1 MEMLLIL
8 AVVLAFILALIAATL
23 IIPVDISLRLFK
35 EGPLA
40 EVRMSFVFLRGMASG
55 RLGFSSEK
63 REFRLR
69 VLGGTI
75 IKKDGTIIKK
85 DLTKK
90 EEKPTD
96 WEKLV
101 VNANELYDAGKDFT
115 VALTKNISMK
125 RLEGKVKVGLSD
137 PYQTGVLTGF
147 LYAGSGIA
155 NAFVPVNRLEI
166 VPSFEEEQM
175 DADIEIVLS
184 LALFTIVIP
193 AIRFFR
199 RVKKIL

>member
-23 IIPVDISLRLFK
+23 LIPVDISLRLFK

-75 IKKDGTIIKK
+75 IKKD
-85 DLTKK
+85 LTKK

-125 RLEGKVKVGLSD
+125 RLEGRVKVGLSD

-155 NAFVPVNRLEI
+155 NAFVPVTRLEI
-166 VPSFEEEQM
+166 VPSFVKEQM
-175 DADIEIVLS
+175 DTDIEIVIS
-184 LALFTIVIP
+184 LPLFTIVIP

-199 RVKKIL
+199 RVKKIF

>member
-1 MEMLLIL
+1 M
-8 AVVLAFILALIAATL
+8 
-23 IIPVDISLRLFK
+23 
-35 EGPLA
+35 
-40 EVRMSFVFLRGMASG
+40 FLRGMASG

-69 VLGGTI
+69 VLG
-75 IKKDGTIIKK
+75 GTIIKK

-155 NAFVPVNRLEI
+155 NAFVPVTRLEI
-166 VPSFEEEQM
+166 VPSFVKEQM
-175 DADIEIVLS
+175 DTDIEIVIS
-184 LALFTIVIP
+184 LPLFTIVIP

-199 RVKKIL
+199 RVKKIF

>member
-23 IIPVDISLRLFK
+23 LIPVDISLRLFK

-75 IKKDGTIIKK
+75 IKKD
-85 DLTKK
+85 LTKK

-125 RLEGKVKVGLSD
+125 RLEGRVKVGLSD

-155 NAFVPVNRLEI
+155 NAFVPVTRLEI
-166 VPSFEEEQM
+166 VPSFVKEQM
-175 DADIEIVLS
+175 NTDIEIVIS
-184 LALFTIVIP
+184 LPLFTIVIP

-199 RVKKIL
+199 RVKKIF

>member
-23 IIPVDISLRLFK
+23 LIPVEISLRLFK
-35 EGPLA
+35 EGHLA

-69 VLGGTI
+69 VLG
-75 IKKDGTIIKK
+75 GTIIKK

-125 RLEGKVKVGLSD
+125 RLEGRVKVGLSD

-155 NAFVPVNRLEI
+155 NAFVPVTRLEI
-166 VPSFEEEQM
+166 VPSFVKEQM
-175 DADIEIVLS
+175 DTDIEIVIS
-184 LALFTIVIP
+184 LPLFTIVIP

-199 RVKKIL
+199 RVKKIF

>member
-23 IIPVDISLRLFK
+23 LIPVDISLRLFK

-75 IKKDGTIIKK
+75 IKKDI
-85 DLTKK
+85 TKK

-125 RLEGKVKVGLSD
+125 RLEGRVKVRLSD

-155 NAFVPVNRLEI
+155 NAFVPVTRLEI
-166 VPSFEEEQM
+166 VPSFVKEQM
-175 DADIEIVLS
+175 DTDIEIVIS
-184 LALFTIVIP
+184 LPLFTIVIP

-199 RVKKIL
+199 RVKKIF

>member
-23 IIPVDISLRLFK
+23 LIPVDISLRLFK

-69 VLGGTI
+69 VLS
-75 IKKDGTIIKK
+75 GTIIKK
-85 DLTKK
+85 DLPKK

-101 VNANELYDAGKDFT
+101 VNANELYDAGKDFA

-125 RLEGKVKVGLSD
+125 RLEGRVKVRLSD
-137 PYQTGVLTGF
+137 PYPTGVLTGF

-155 NAFVPVNRLEI
+155 NAFVPVTRLEI

-184 LALFTIVIP
+184 LPLFTIVIP

-199 RVKKIL
+199 RVKKIF

>member
-1 MEMLLIL
+1 MKMLLIL
-8 AVVLAFILALIAATL
+8 AVVLAFILVLIAATL
-23 IIPVDISLRLFK
+23 LIPVDISLRLFK

-40 EVRMSFVFLRGMASG
+40 EVRMSFVFLRGIASG

-63 REFRLR
+63 REFQLR
-69 VLGGTI
+69 VLSGTI
-75 IKKDGTIIKK
+75 IKKDIP
-85 DLTKK
+85 KK

-96 WEKLV
+96 WGKLV
-101 VNANELYDAGKDFT
+101 VNANELYDAGTDFAA
-115 VALTKNISMK
+115 ALTKNISMK
-125 RLEGKVKVGLSD
+125 RLEGRVKVGLSD

-155 NAFVPVNRLEI
+155 NAFVPVTRLEI
-166 VPSFEEEQM
+166 VPSFVKEQM

-184 LALFTIVIP
+184 LPLFTIVIP

>member
-23 IIPVDISLRLFK
+23 LIPVDISLRLFK

-75 IKKDGTIIKK
+75 IKKDI
-85 DLTKK
+85 TKK

-125 RLEGKVKVGLSD
+125 RLEGRVKVGLSD

-155 NAFVPVNRLEI
+155 NAFVPVTRLEI
-166 VPSFEEEQM
+166 VPSFVKEQM
-175 DADIEIVLS
+175 DTDIEIVIS
-184 LALFTIVIP
+184 LPLFTIVIP

-199 RVKKIL
+199 RVKKIF

>member
-23 IIPVDISLRLFK
+23 LIPVDISLRLFK

-75 IKKDGTIIKK
+75 IKKDI
-85 DLTKK
+85 TKK

-101 VNANELYDAGKDFT
+101 VNANELY
-115 VALTKNISMK
+115 
-125 RLEGKVKVGLSD
+125 
-137 PYQTGVLTGF
+137 
-147 LYAGSGIA
+147 
-155 NAFVPVNRLEI
+155 
-166 VPSFEEEQM
+166 
-175 DADIEIVLS
+175 
-184 LALFTIVIP
+184 
-193 AIRFFR
+193 
-199 RVKKIL
+199 

>member
-8 AVVLAFILALIAATL
+8 AVVLAFIFALIAATL
-23 IIPVDISLRLFK
+23 LIPVEISLRLFK
-35 EGPLA
+35 EGHLA
-40 EVRMSFVFLRGMASG
+40 EVQMSFVFLRGMASG

-75 IKKDGTIIKK
+75 IKKDI
-85 DLTKK
+85 TKK
-90 EEKPTD
+90 EEKPTN

-125 RLEGKVKVGLSD
+125 RLEGRVKVGLSD
-137 PYQTGVLTGF
+137 PYQTGVLAGF

-155 NAFVPVNRLEI
+155 NAFVPVTRLEI
-166 VPSFEEEQM
+166 VPSFVKEQM
-175 DADIEIVLS
+175 DTDIEIVIS
-184 LALFTIVIP
+184 LPLFTIVIP

-199 RVKKIL
+199 RVKKIF

>member
-23 IIPVDISLRLFK
+23 LIPVDISLRLFK

-69 VLGGTI
+69 VLG
-75 IKKDGTIIKK
+75 GTIIKK

-155 NAFVPVNRLEI
+155 NAFVPVTRLEI
-166 VPSFEEEQM
+166 VPSFVKEQM
-175 DADIEIVLS
+175 DTDIEIVIS
-184 LALFTIVIP
+184 LPLFTIVIP

-199 RVKKIL
+199 RVKKIF